1 MDVQE
6 ELDGVLHW
14 IAVLLILLLQWLYPK
29 VPWSPDLSR
38 MFYGHLTLSRDFGLL
53 SPYPAFYSIVCMGNL
68 FPTRGSHNIIGCA
81 ICLLLSQCFLQSL
94 IYCPVFPGT
103 IHCTYY
109 WRPAESSL
117 SSIFFCWLLWH
128 FYYPFSMSF
137 PAIFGHMA
145 LFSTYVTRSISSS
158 SSIHIHCIWVSP

>member
-1 MDVQE
+1 
-6 ELDGVLHW
+6 
-14 IAVLLILLLQWLYPK
+14 
-29 VPWSPDLSR
+29 

-103 IHCTYY
+103 IHCTDLR
-109 WRPAESSL
+109 RPAKSL
-117 SSIFFCWLLWH
+117 LTSILFCRLLRRFH
-128 FYYPFSMSF
+128 YSRFIPLPIIPDHVAKL
-137 PAIFGHMA
+137 PAMVARPISPLPLSTSIAFGS
-145 LFSTYVTRSISSS
+145 LLGPT
-158 SSIHIHCIWVSP
+158 

>member
-103 IHCTYY
+103 IHCTDLR
-109 WRPAESSL
+109 RPAKSL
-117 SSIFFCWLLWH
+117 LTSILFCRLLWH
-128 FYYPFSMSF
+128 FHYSRFISLPTIPGHVAKL
-137 PAIFGHMA
+137 PAMVA
-145 LFSTYVTRSISSS
+145 CSRE
-158 SSIHIHCIWVSP
+158 